1 MVISF
6 LFKIPLRCLHPS
18 KEFFCYH
25 LLVKLQR
32 SHFRWLISKIQ
43 LDYPKEFCQFFQG
56 CKFGLAYSFLGHW
69 SRICLFWRIA
79 LLLLTTFCG
88 TLKTIFKVAI
98 TKNQNYA
105 ITAFLFT
112 LSFFLS
118 FFLSFLVLIKFSFLF
133 FSGVI
138 LVPRLY
144 AECNSILCLTP
155 PPPPHH
161 QHHKITRTLQLM

>member
-1 MVISF
+1 M
-6 LFKIPLRCLHPS
+6 LPS
-18 KEFFCYH
+18 VSKAAKKPFSVATF
-25 LLVKLQR
+25 
-32 SHFRWLISKIQ
+32 SKIQ

-105 ITAFLFT
+105 ITTFLFS
-112 LSFFLS
+112 LSFFL
-118 FFLSFLVLIKFSFLF
+118 LHRRKKCLADEKRARMPRFS
-133 FSGVI
+133 
-138 LVPRLY
+138 
-144 AECNSILCLTP
+144 AMNSSLPIMA
-155 PPPPHH
+155 
-161 QHHKITRTLQLM
+161 I

>member
-1 MVISF
+1 MGPFAAKQSRGTITLCWPTQTQWGQARKTKESWHIIKNGNF
-6 LFKIPLRCLHPS
+6 LPFQHPTAPFASQQGGFLLPSVS
-18 KEFFCYH
+18 KAAKKPFSVATF
-25 LLVKLQR
+25 
-32 SHFRWLISKIQ
+32 SKIQ

-56 CKFGLAYSFLGHW
+56 CKFGLACSFLGHW

-112 LSFFLS
+112 LSFFPCSL
-118 FFLSFLVLIKFSFLF
+118 
-133 FSGVI
+133 
-138 LVPRLY
+138 
-144 AECNSILCLTP
+144 
-155 PPPPHH
+155 
-161 QHHKITRTLQLM
+161 